1 MYKKNSLIF
10 KNKKGT
16 LSTLLSERRDLNPRP
31 PEPHSGTLP
40 GCATFRYV
48 RYDLIFSRTLFISSK
63 SFLRDGFSFLLC
75 DLFAPLSISLN
86 SISS

>member
-1 MYKKNSLIF
+1 MYEKILAGVKIKKVLNVPS
-10 KNKKGT
+10 
-16 LSTLLSERRDLNPRP
+16 LSERRDLNPRP

-48 RYDLIFSRTLFISSK
+48 RYDLIFSRTFFISSK